1 MFSNDLKFT
10 LLALCVCA
18 ALGTISFKRHFAKHD
33 KLKPRMVPWMLI
45 CLACVSTGVMIVVH
59 LVNLMGFETGR

>member
-1 MFSNDLKFT
+1 MFSTDLKFS
-10 LLALCVCA
+10 LLGLLFCA
-18 ALGTISFKRHFAKHD
+18 ALGAIAFKRHFAKHD

-45 CLACVSTGVMIVVH
+45 FLACVSSGVMIVVH